1 MAKLKIECLSV
12 QELQDIRE
20 TSLEILR
27 TTGVVVHHTQVLKT
41 LEAVGAQVDWP
52 RKLARFDEN
61 IVSRAVEQAGK
72 QFAFHGCQPG
82 RQANFGKGEANLIS
96 SPGQY
101 AWFDHK
107 TGKRREPVLQ
117 DAIAAARVGAA
128 LPNISIVGAM
138 SVPVD
143 VNPAI
148 RDVVLIAEMVKV
160 CGKPVRCWPV
170 SRRSSRYML
179 EIFSALA
186 GGKMNLRERPM
197 VDTFLEPI
205 SPLQLPE
212 TGLDI
217 MLEFL
222 EYGQPISIGPMAM
235 VSGTG
240 PATLA
245 GTLAQENAEIL
256 AGIVAVQALAP
267 GTPVIYGGIPHIMD
281 PRTSICSFGS
291 PEQGLMGVAMTELG
305 KSYGLPVYINVN
317 LTDAKVL
324 DVQAGM
330 EKMGSLI
337 LGMLAG
343 AELFGHGGIVGT
355 DHGGCL
361 TWLVI
366 DDEAYQYAQRV
377 SRGFDVDE
385 EHLAL
390 PVVSEIG
397 SAGNYLAHPHTVSHF
412 RQELWLPSPLWTR
425 APFDLWTEHQAG
437 EMGMRAAAKVDQ
449 ILSAPLEKI
458 IEPRLEQEIDRIV
471 EAARRELT

>member
-1 MAKLKIECLSV
+1 MAKLKIECLSP
-12 QELQDIRE
+12 QELQAIRE

-27 TTGVVVHHTQVLKT
+27 TTGVVVHHLEVLKR
-41 LEAVGAQVDWP
+41 LEAAGAKVDWT
-52 RKLARFDEN
+52 RKLARFDEAL
-61 IVSRAVEQAGK
+61 VMMAVEQTGK
-72 QFAFHGCQPG
+72 RFAFHGREPG
-82 RQANFGKGEANLIS
+82 KQAVFGQGAANLIS

-107 TGKRREPVLQ
+107 TGIRREPVLQ
-117 DAIAAARVGAA
+117 DAIAAARIGETLTNV
-128 LPNISIVGAM
+128 SIVGAM

-143 VNPAI
+143 VHPAI
-148 RDVVLIAEMVKV
+148 RDVVLTAEMVKV

-186 GGKMNLRERPM
+186 GGKPALRQKPM

-222 EYGQPISIGPMAM
+222 EYGQPISIGPMVM

-256 AGIVAVQALAP
+256 AGIVTVQALAP

-355 DHGGCL
+355 DHGGSL
-361 TWLVI
+361 PWLVV
-366 DDEAYQYAQRV
+366 DDEAHQYARRV
-377 SRGFDVDE
+377 LRGFEVDE

-390 PVVSEIG
+390 PVIDEIG
-397 SAGNYLAHPHTVSHF
+397 PGGNYLAHPHTVSHF
-412 RQELWLPSPLWTR
+412 RQELWMPSLLWTR
-425 APFDLWTEHQAG
+425 APFDLWTERQAG
-437 EMGMRAAAKVDQ
+437 DMGKRAAAKVDQ
-449 ILSAPLEKI
+449 ILSAPVEKTI
-458 IEPRLEQEIDRIV
+458 DPRLEQEIDHIV

>member
-1 MAKLKIECLSV
+1 MAKLKVECLFV
-12 QELQDIRE
+12 QELRDIHE

-27 TTGVVVHHTQVLKT
+27 KTGVVVHHAEVLKT
-41 LEAVGAQVDWP
+41 LEAAGAKVDWS
-52 RKLARFDEN
+52 RKLARFDETL
-61 IVSRAVEQAGK
+61 VVRAVEQAGK
-72 QFAFHGCQPG
+72 QFTFYGRHSD
-82 RQANFGKGEANLIS
+82 RQAVFGKGKANLIS

-101 AWFDHK
+101 AWFDYK
-107 TGKRREPVLQ
+107 TGIRREPVLQ
-117 DAIAAARVGAA
+117 DAIAAARVGEA
-128 LPNISIVGAM
+128 LPNVSIVGAM
-138 SVPVD
+138 SVPKDVD
-143 VNPAI
+143 PAI
-148 RDVVLIAEMVKV
+148 RDVVLVAEMVKI

-170 SRRSSRYML
+170 SRRSSRYVL

-186 GGKMNLRERPM
+186 GGKAALRQRPM

-235 VSGTG
+235 VAGTG

-256 AGIVAVQALAP
+256 AGIVAIQSLAP

-281 PRTSICSFGS
+281 LRTSICSFGS

-330 EKMGSLI
+330 EKMGSFI
-337 LGMLAG
+337 LGMIAG

-355 DHGGCL
+355 DHGGSL

-366 DDEAYQYAQRV
+366 DDEAFQYAGRV
-377 SRGFDVDE
+377 ARGFDVDE

-390 PVVSEIG
+390 PVISEIG
-397 SAGNYLAHPHTVSHF
+397 PAGNYLAHRHTVSHF
-412 RQELWLPSPLWTR
+412 RQELWMPSPLWTR
-425 APFDLWTEHQAG
+425 ETFDLWAKRQDG
-437 EMGMRAAAKVDQ
+437 EMGKRAAARVDQ
-449 ILSAPLEKI
+449 ILSAPLEKTI
-458 IEPRLEQEIDRIV
+458 DQHLEHEIDRIV